1 MNRGMTSAP
10 ELATCSPAVAG
21 AAGERGAPDVCL
33 VTMPYASPT
42 RPSMA
47 LGLLKAILAEGGIT
61 ASVAY
66 ANLWFA
72 ESVGL
77 RRYSLCASN
86 MPIVFLAGEWTF
98 AGAAFPDDPRRAER
112 DAEYLRQVRQAS
124 DGYPQVWS
132 GARGNEF
139 TADLLALRAAATE
152 FVDEAAR
159 RVLATGARVVGCT
172 STFEQHVASL
182 ALLRRVRELDP
193 GVITMLGGANCE
205 TVMGEATHRCFPWV
219 DYVVSG
225 EADGLVTELCR
236 LALTR
241 GRDVPAGELP
251 RGVLG
256 PAHREPTEAGQPG
269 GAGARLA
276 GHRKPRHKLA
286 RALFSN
292 LDSLPVPQYDD
303 YFATL
308 AASPIA
314 PNVRPGLP
322 LESSRGC
329 WWGAAHQCTFCGL
342 NGTSLGYRSKSPE
355 RVLAEVHE
363 LEDRYGVSDFE
374 AVDNILDMAYHKTL
388 LPGLAADSSDR
399 RIFYEIKANVS
410 RAQVAALVDAGIM
423 WVQPGIESLHS
434 EVLRLMDKGIQ
445 GWQNVQLLKWAREL
459 GLRLSWSIL
468 WGFPGEKDDWYEDMA
483 QWLPAMT
490 HLPPP
495 AATPRVRF
503 DRYSVYHEQA
513 SRLGLILFPI
523 GTLSLVYPSGPGDL
537 DSMAY
542 FFTTEPN
549 SGPLRIIQTLNE
561 AVTAN
566 PGIRAVTQA
575 VRDWAAA
582 HRGGERPVLAM
593 EDRAG
598 VLEITDTRACARTS
612 RQLLTGLARAVLLAC
627 DNAPRPARLAEL
639 VQRDAGQARGAGQAR
654 DAGQARG
661 AGLAASQD
669 EIDAVVRK
677 LLDDRLVLA
686 MDDRLVSL
694 VLRGPVPDRIPDYS
708 EFPGGGLV
716 ATAAG
721 KPDAESR

>member
-1 MNRGMTSAP
+1 MTSAP
-10 ELATCSPAVAG
+10 ELA
-21 AAGERGAPDVCL
+21 RAPDVCL

-47 LGLLKAILAEGGIT
+47 LGLLKAILADGGIT
-61 ASVAY
+61 AAVAY

-86 MPIVFLAGEWTF
+86 LPIVFLAGEWTF
-98 AGAAFPDDPRRAER
+98 AGAAFGDDPRRAER

-132 GARGNEF
+132 GARGREF
-139 TADLLALRAAATE
+139 TEDLLALRAAATE

-159 RVLATGARVVGCT
+159 RVLATGARVIGCT

-193 GVITMLGGANCE
+193 GVITILGGANCE
-205 TVMGEATHRCFPWV
+205 TVMGEATHRCFGWV

-241 GRDVPAGELP
+241 GRDVPADELP

-256 PAHREPTEAGQPG
+256 PAHRETAHQEAGQPG
-269 GAGARLA
+269 GAGARPA

-286 RALFSN
+286 RALFN
-292 LDSLPVPQYDD
+292 DLDSLPTPRYED
-303 YFATL
+303 YFEAL
-308 AASPIA
+308 AASPLG
-314 PNVRPGLP
+314 PSVRPGLP

-329 WWGAAHQCTFCGL
+329 WWGAVHQCTFCGL
-342 NGTSLGYRSKSPE
+342 NGTSLGYRSKSPG
-355 RVLAEVHE
+355 RVLTEVRE

-388 LPGLAADSSDR
+388 LPDLAADPRDR

-423 WVQPGIESLHS
+423 WAQPGIESLHS
-434 EVLRLMDKGIQ
+434 EVLALMDKGIQ

-483 QWLPAMT
+483 QWLPALA

-513 SRLGLILFPI
+513 RALGLILFPI
-523 GTLSLVYPSGPGDL
+523 GALSLIYPAGPGDL
-537 DSMAY
+537 DALAY

-549 SGPLRIIQTLNE
+549 SGPLRIVQTLNE
-561 AVTAN
+561 AVLSN

-575 VRDWAAA
+575 VRDWSAA
-582 HRGGERPVLAM
+582 HRGGDLPVLAM

-598 VLEITDTRACARTS
+598 VLEITDTRACARTP

-627 DNAPRPARLAEL
+627 DDAPRPARLAGIVHRE
-639 VQRDAGQARGAGQAR
+639 
-654 DAGQARG
+654 
-661 AGLAASQD
+661 AGLVASPD

-677 LLDDRLVLA
+677 LRDDRLVLA
-686 MDDRLVSL
+686 MDDRLVGL
-694 VLRGPVPDRIPDYS
+694 VLRSPVPDRIPGYS

-716 ATAAG
+716 AAAG

>member
-1 MNRGMTSAP
+1 MTGAP
-10 ELATCSPAVAG
+10 ELA
-21 AAGERGAPDVCL
+21 RAPDVCL

-72 ESVGL
+72 EAVGL

-86 MPIVFLAGEWTF
+86 LPIVFLAGEWTF
-98 AGAAFPDDPRRAER
+98 AGAAFHDDPRRAER

-132 GARGNEF
+132 GARGAEF

-205 TVMGEATHRCFPWV
+205 TVMGEATHRCFAWV
-219 DYVVSG
+219 DYLVSG

-241 GRDVPAGELP
+241 GRDVAADELP

-256 PAHREPTEAGQPG
+256 PAHRKPAEGGQQD

-286 RALFSN
+286 RALFN
-292 LDSLPVPQYDD
+292 DLDSLPTPRYED
-303 YFATL
+303 YFDTL
-308 AASPIA
+308 AASPLGA
-314 PNVRPGLP
+314 NVRPGLP

-342 NGTSLGYRSKSPE
+342 NGTSLGYRSKSPG

-374 AVDNILDMAYHKTL
+374 AVDNILDMGYHKTL
-388 LPGLAADSSDR
+388 LPELAAARRPLSANGQSRMR

-410 RAQVAALVDAGIM
+410 RAQVAALVDAGVM

-483 QWLPAMT
+483 EWLPALA

-513 SRLGLILFPI
+513 SQQGLILFPI
-523 GTLSLVYPSGPGDL
+523 GALSLVYPAGPGDL
-537 DSMAY
+537 DALAY
-542 FFTTEPN
+542 FFTTEPG
-549 SGPLRIIQTLNE
+549 SGPLRIIQTLNQ
-561 AVTAN
+561 AVTGN

-575 VRDWAAA
+575 VHDWAAA
-582 HRGGERPVLAM
+582 HRSGKLPVLASQ
-593 EDRAG
+593 DQAG
-598 VLEITDTRACARTS
+598 VLEVTDTRACARTP
-612 RQLLTGLARAVLLAC
+612 RQLLTGLSRAVLLAC
-627 DNAPRPARLAEL
+627 DNAPRPARLAEI
-639 VQRDAGQARGAGQAR
+639 VSDGGIT
-654 DAGQARG
+654 
-661 AGLAASQD
+661 ASQD

-677 LLDDRLVLA
+677 LLDDRLVLS
-686 MDDRLVSL
+686 MDDRLVGV
-694 VLRGPVPDRIPDYS
+694 VLHGPVPDRIPDYS

-716 ATAAG
+716 AG
-721 KPDAESR
+721 RPDAESR

>member
-1 MNRGMTSAP
+1 MTGAP
-10 ELATCSPAVAG
+10 ELVPSSAAAG
-21 AAGERGAPDVCL
+21 TAAGEGAPDVCL

-98 AGAAFPDDPRRAER
+98 AAAAFGDDPRRAER
-112 DAEYLRQVRQAS
+112 DAEYLRQIRAAS

-132 GARGNEF
+132 GARGGEF
-139 TADLLALRAAATE
+139 IADLLALREAATA

-182 ALLRRVRELDP
+182 ALLRRIHELDP
-193 GVITMLGGANCE
+193 DVITMLGGANCE
-205 TVMGEATHRCFPWV
+205 TVMGEATHRCFGWV

-241 GRDVPAGELP
+241 GRDVPADELP

-256 PAHREPTEAGQPG
+256 PAHRETARRETAEAGQPG

-286 RALFSN
+286 RALFSD

-355 RVLAEVHE
+355 RVLAEVRE

-388 LPGLAADSSDR
+388 LPELASDTRTR

-445 GWQNVQLLKWAREL
+445 GWQNVQLLRWAREL

-503 DRYSVYHEQA
+503 DRYSVYHERA
-513 SRLGLILFPI
+513 SQLGLILFPI

-582 HRGGERPVLAM
+582 HRGGELPVLAM

-627 DNAPRPARLAEL
+627 DNAPRPGRLAEL
-639 VQRDAGQARGAGQAR
+639 VSRD
-654 DAGQARG
+654 

-708 EFPGGGLV
+708 EFPGSGLV
-716 ATAAG
+716 AAAG

>member
-1 MNRGMTSAP
+1 MTGAP
-10 ELATCSPAVAG
+10 EPG
-21 AAGERGAPDVCL
+21 GAPDVCL

-72 ESVGL
+72 ESTGL

-86 MPIVFLAGEWTF
+86 LPIVFLAGEWTF
-98 AGAAFPDDPRRAER
+98 AGAAFGDDPRRAER
-112 DAEYLRQVRQAS
+112 DAEYLRQIQHAS

-132 GARGNEF
+132 GARGREF
-139 TADLLALRAAATE
+139 TADLLALRAAATA

-159 RVLATGARVVGCT
+159 RVLATGARVIGCT

-193 GVITMLGGANCE
+193 AVITMLGGANCE
-205 TVMGEATHRCFPWV
+205 TVMGEATHRCFGWV

-241 GRDVPAGELP
+241 GRDVPADELP

-256 PAHREPTEAGQPG
+256 PAHREPAEAGQPG
-269 GAGARLA
+269 GAGARPA

-286 RALFSN
+286 RALFN
-292 LDSLPVPQYDD
+292 DLDRLPTPRYED
-303 YFATL
+303 YFEAL
-308 AASPIA
+308 AASPLG
-314 PNVRPGLP
+314 PSVRPGLP

-342 NGTSLGYRSKSPE
+342 NGTSLGYRSKSPG

-363 LEDRYGVSDFE
+363 LEDRYGVTDFE

-388 LPGLAADSSDR
+388 LPELAADPKDR
-399 RIFYEIKANVS
+399 RIFYEIKANVTK
-410 RAQVAALVDAGIM
+410 AQVAALVDAGIT

-434 EVLRLMDKGIQ
+434 EVLALMDKGIQ
-445 GWQNVQLLKWAREL
+445 GWQNVQLLKWSREL

-468 WGFPGEKDDWYEDMA
+468 WGFPGEKDDWYQDMA
-483 QWLPAMT
+483 QWLPALT

-513 SRLGLILFPI
+513 RALGLILFPL
-523 GTLSLVYPSGPGDL
+523 GTLSLIYPVGPGDL
-537 DSMAY
+537 DALTY
-542 FFTTEPN
+542 FFTTEPG
-549 SGPLRIIQTLNE
+549 SGPLRIIESLNQ
-561 AVTAN
+561 AVTGN
-566 PGIRAVTQA
+566 PGIGAVTQA
-575 VRDWAAA
+575 VRGWAAA
-582 HRGGERPVLAM
+582 HHGGPLPVLTM

-627 DNAPRPARLAEL
+627 DAAPRPGRLAGI
-639 VQRDAGQARGAGQAR
+639 VGRDNGIT
-654 DAGQARG
+654 
-661 AGLAASQD
+661 ASPD

-686 MDDRLVSL
+686 MDDRLVGL
-694 VLRGPVPDRIPDYS
+694 VLRSPVPDRIPGYS

-716 ATAAG
+716 AAAG

>member
-1 MNRGMTSAP
+1 
-10 ELATCSPAVAG
+10 
-21 AAGERGAPDVCL
+21 
-33 VTMPYASPT
+33 
-42 RPSMA
+42 MA
-47 LGLLKAILAEGGIT
+47 LGLLKAILAEGGIS

-98 AGAAFPDDPRRAER
+98 AAAAFGDDPRRAER
-112 DAEYLRQVRQAS
+112 DAEYLRQIRAAS

-132 GARGNEF
+132 GARGREF
-139 TADLLALRAAATE
+139 IADLLALREAATA

-182 ALLRRVRELDP
+182 ALLRRIHELDP
-193 GVITMLGGANCE
+193 DVITMLGGANCE

-256 PAHREPTEAGQPG
+256 PAHRHTTEAGQPG

-286 RALFSN
+286 RALFSD
-292 LDSLPVPQYDD
+292 LDSLPVPRYED
-303 YFATL
+303 YFSTL
-308 AASPIA
+308 AASKIA
-314 PNVRPGLP
+314 PHVRPGLP

-355 RVLAEVHE
+355 RVLAEVRE

-374 AVDNILDMAYHKTL
+374 AVDNILDMAYHQTL
-388 LPGLAADSSDR
+388 LPALAADTRTR

-434 EVLRLMDKGIQ
+434 EVLKLMDKGIQ

-523 GTLSLVYPSGPGDL
+523 GALSLVYPAGPGDL

-549 SGPLRIIQTLNE
+549 SGPLRIIQTLDE
-561 AVTAN
+561 AVTSN
-566 PGIRAVTQA
+566 PGVRAVTQA
-575 VRDWAAA
+575 VRDWSAA
-582 HRGGERPVLAM
+582 HRGGDLPVLTL

-598 VLEITDTRACARTS
+598 VLEITDTRACARTP

-639 VQRDAGQARGAGQAR
+639 VRRDAG
-654 DAGQARG
+654 
-661 AGLAASQD
+661 LTASQD

-716 ATAAG
+716 ATPASGGLSATAASGGLLATAG

>member
-10 ELATCSPAVAG
+10 ELATSSPAVAG

-132 GARGNEF
+132 GARGGEF

-159 RVLATGARVVGCT
+159 RVLATGARVIGCT

-241 GRDVPAGELP
+241 GRDVAATDLP

-256 PAHREPTEAGQPG
+256 PAHRQTQQGD
-269 GAGARLA
+269 AGARPA
-276 GHRKPRHKLA
+276 GPLNARRKLA
-286 RALFSN
+286 RALFGD
-292 LDSLPVPQYDD
+292 LDSLPTPKYDD
-303 YFATL
+303 YFDTL
-308 AASPIA
+308 AASPLDA
-314 PNVRPGLP
+314 NVRPGLP

-355 RVLAEVHE
+355 RVLAEIHE

-374 AVDNILDMAYHKTL
+374 AVDNILDMGYYKTL
-388 LPGLAADSSDR
+388 LPELAADTSNR

-483 QWLPAMT
+483 GWLPALA

-495 AATPRVRF
+495 AATPRVRY

-513 SRLGLILFPI
+513 SQQGLILFPI
-523 GTLSLVYPSGPGDL
+523 GTLSLVYPAGPGDL
-537 DSMAY
+537 DALAY

-549 SGPLRIIQTLNE
+549 SGPLRIIQTLSE

-566 PGIRAVTQA
+566 PGIRAVTRA

-582 HRGGERPVLAM
+582 HRSGELPVLTM

-612 RQLLTGLARAVLLAC
+612 RQLLTGLSRAVLLAC
-627 DNAPRPARLAEL
+627 DSAPRPARLAE
-639 VQRDAGQARGAGQAR
+639 VVGRDGGIT
-654 DAGQARG
+654 
-661 AGLAASQD
+661 ASQD

-677 LLDDRLVLA
+677 LRDDRLVLS
-686 MDDRLVSL
+686 MDDRLVGL
-694 VLRGPVPDRIPDYS
+694 VLHGPVPDHIPDYS

-716 ATAAG
+716 AG
-721 KPDAESR
+721 PRPDAEPR

>member
-1 MNRGMTSAP
+1 MTGAP
-10 ELATCSPAVAG
+10 EPAAR
-21 AAGERGAPDVCL
+21 EHGAPDVCL

-47 LGLLKAILAEGGIT
+47 LGLLQAILAEGGIS

-72 ESVGL
+72 ERTGL

-86 MPIVFLAGEWTF
+86 LPIVFLAGEWTF

-112 DAEYLRQVRQAS
+112 DAEYLRQIRAAS
-124 DGYPQVWS
+124 DGFPQVWS
-132 GARGNEF
+132 GARGSEF
-139 TADLLALRAAATE
+139 TADLLALREAATA
-152 FVDEAAR
+152 FVDEAAH
-159 RVLATGARVVGCT
+159 RVLATGATIVGCT

-225 EADGLVTELCR
+225 EADGLVTELCQ

-241 GRDVPAGELP
+241 GRDVPAAELP

-256 PAHREPTEAGQPG
+256 PAHREEAGQPG
-269 GAGARLA
+269 GAGARPA
-276 GHRKPRHKLA
+276 GHRKPRHQLP
-286 RALFSN
+286 RALFAD
-292 LDSLPVPQYDD
+292 LDSLPTPRYDD
-303 YFATL
+303 YFDTL
-308 AASPIA
+308 ATSSIG

-329 WWGAAHQCTFCGL
+329 WWGAVHQCTFCGL

-363 LEDRYGVSDFE
+363 LEDRYGVTDFE

-388 LPGLAADSSDR
+388 LPELAADSSDR

-410 RAQVAALVDAGIM
+410 RAQIKALVEAGIT

-434 EVLRLMDKGIQ
+434 EVLALMDKGIQ

-459 GLRLSWSIL
+459 GLRLSWSVL

-483 QWLPAMT
+483 QWLPALT

-513 SRLGLILFPI
+513 RALGLILFPL
-523 GTLSLVYPSGPGDL
+523 GTLSLVYPVAPGDL
-537 DSMAY
+537 DALTY
-542 FFTTEPN
+542 FFTTEPG
-549 SGPLRIIQTLNE
+549 SGPLRIIDSLNQ
-561 AVTAN
+561 AVTGN
-566 PGIRAVTQA
+566 PGIRAATQA

-582 HRGGERPVLAM
+582 HRGGPLPVLTM

-598 VLEITDTRACARTS
+598 VLEITDTRACARTP

-627 DNAPRPARLAEL
+627 DGAPRPARLAAI
-639 VQRDAGQARGAGQAR
+639 VSRDHGITARP
-654 DAGQARG
+654 
-661 AGLAASQD
+661 D

-677 LLDDRLVLA
+677 LLGDRLVLA
-686 MDDRLVSL
+686 MDERLVGL
-694 VLRGPVPDRIPDYS
+694 VLRAPVPDHIPGYS

-716 ATAAG
+716 AAGG